1 MAGKGTAEARVRKEL
16 DSILR
21 AVFENGRKS
30 EMTIKRSTLIEG
42 ILIICMVA
50 VLGLVTAIR
59 EPVVEKNQVKTIEEP
74 KVETANIYI
83 LKNIYYTGTYV
94 VGTWTDE
101 FGNEQ
106 QVKAKMPSAG
116 SGSIYNGGNVALQTY
131 ETLTNGTLEN
141 CFYWQEE

>member
-1 MAGKGTAEARVRKEL
+1 
-16 DSILR
+16 
-21 AVFENGRKS
+21 
-30 EMTIKRSTLIEG
+30 MTIKRSTLIEG

-50 VLGLVTAIR
+50 ILGLVTAIR
-59 EPVVEKNQVKTIEEP
+59 EPAA
-74 KVETANIYI
+74 ETANIYI
-83 LKNIYYTGTYV
+83 LKNIHYTGTYV

>member
-1 MAGKGTAEARVRKEL
+1 
-16 DSILR
+16 
-21 AVFENGRKS
+21 
-30 EMTIKRSTLIEG
+30 MTIKRSTLIEG

-59 EPVVEKNQVKTIEEP
+59 EPAAEKNQVKTIEEP

-83 LKNIYYTGTYV
+83 LKNIHYTGTYV

-106 QVKAKMPSAG
+106 QVKAKMPSVG

>member
-1 MAGKGTAEARVRKEL
+1 
-16 DSILR
+16 
-21 AVFENGRKS
+21 
-30 EMTIKRSTLIEG
+30 MTIKRSTLIEG

-59 EPVVEKNQVKTIEEP
+59 EPAAEKNQVKTIEEP
-74 KVETANIYI
+74 KVEIANIYI
-83 LKNIYYTGTYV
+83 LKTYV

>member
-1 MAGKGTAEARVRKEL
+1 
-16 DSILR
+16 
-21 AVFENGRKS
+21 
-30 EMTIKRSTLIEG
+30 MTIKRSTLIEG

-50 VLGLVTAIR
+50 ILGLVTAIR
-59 EPVVEKNQVKTIEEP
+59 EPAAEKNQVKTIEEP
-74 KVETANIYI
+74 KVEIANNYI
-83 LKNIYYTGTYV
+83 LKNIHYTGTYV